1 MNFTVE
7 QEHGHVSVT
16 VLSPEGNVDSS
27 TYEAFHKKANEL
39 IEAGAHYLL
48 IDMAHVP
55 YISSAGLRALHEI
68 FKKLGTMHDNSAGSE
83 AEMLKG
89 IRDGSYKSPYL
100 KLCNFSKNARSAF
113 EMGGFD
119 MYIETFNDRK
129 SALASF

>member
-7 QEHGHVSVT
+7 QEHGRVSVT

-27 TYEAFHKKANEL
+27 TYETFHKKANEL

-48 IDMAHVP
+48 IDMAKVP

-68 FKKLGTMHDNSAGSE
+68 FKKLGSMHESGGSD

-100 KLCNFSKNARSAF
+100 KLCSFSKDARSAF

-119 MYIETFNDRK
+119 MFIDTFNDRK